1 MTKMTMT
8 TTTEFPEEKVHQ
20 VPIDKIEVD
29 RTWNSRKYLG
39 DDDDSGVEAH
49 SFFELVESLKTDGQD
64 TPVDLKQGSDG
75 HYFLIAGFRRFA
87 AFQRIYKEDGTV
99 KGVKPGHIKAFI
111 KDALTEV
118 EALLRNGR
126 ENTGRENLN
135 MADTAYL
142 IHRLS
147 KHGLSE
153 VEIASRLALTQSYVN
168 QLHRVYKGTIDL
180 RIKSAGQEI
189 TVFEHWREAPGRIGF
204 GNLLELVR
212 INVDPRI
219 KELKYLE
226 LLSNTKMQN
235 GKTRAGIVKT
245 DMVMQANGFGTMLGR
260 LEKAGLI
267 QLDSKPDWKRILETG
282 KRLKFGGC
290 APEYIERVVEGA
302 RQGFERGRT
311 LG

>member
-1 MTKMTMT
+1 MTMMT
-8 TTTEFPEEKVHQ
+8 TIEYAEEKVQQ

-29 RTWNSRKYLG
+29 RNWNSRKYLG
-39 DDDDSGVEAH
+39 DDDNSGIEAH
-49 SFFELVESLKTDGQD
+49 SFFELVESLQTDGQD
-64 TPVDLKQGSDG
+64 TPVDLKKGSDG

-87 AFQRIYKEDGTV
+87 AFQRIYTDGKTV
-99 KGVKPGHIKAFI
+99 KGVRPGHIKAFV
-111 KDALTEV
+111 KDMMSEI

-142 IHRLS
+142 IHRLT

-153 VEIASRLALTQSYVN
+153 NEVASRLALSQPYVN
-168 QLHRVYKGTIDL
+168 QLHTVYKGTCDL
-180 RIKSAGQEI
+180 RIKSGGQEV

-212 INVDPRI
+212 VKVDPRI
-219 KELKYLE
+219 KEMKYLE
-226 LLSNTKMQN
+226 LLSNTKVKN
-235 GKTRAGIVKT
+235 GKTQAGIVKT
-245 DMVMQANGFGTMLGR
+245 DLVTQANGYGTMLGR
-260 LEKAGLI
+260 LEKMGLVRV
-267 QLDSKPDWKRILETG
+267 QQEDWKRLLEVG
-282 KRLKFGGC
+282 KRMKFGGC

-302 RQGFERGRT
+302 RQGYERGKT